1 MGGHMTSNPE
11 IACIHHI
18 SLTVTDIEASMDW
31 YQQLFGADRVPG
43 KLPHYQRGETAS
55 GELLVDSRVGSRAH
69 LTPWLA
75 WLDELGVEHT
85 GIRDLAEP
93 FVYSTV
99 VFRDP
104 DNNQLE
110 LIALG

>member
-1 MGGHMTSNPE
+1 MSAVSLPQTIS
-11 IACIHHI
+11 IA
-18 SLTVTDIEASMDW
+18 V
-31 YQQLFGADRVPG
+31 GAG
-43 KLPHYQRGETAS
+43 LS
-55 GELLVDSRVGSRAH
+55 LLVDFRVGSRAD